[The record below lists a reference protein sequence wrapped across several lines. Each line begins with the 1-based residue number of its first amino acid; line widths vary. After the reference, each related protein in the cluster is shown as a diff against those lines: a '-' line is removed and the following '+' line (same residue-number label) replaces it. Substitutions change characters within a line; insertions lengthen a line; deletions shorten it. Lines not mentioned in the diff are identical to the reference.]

1 MIDQMDQLKKL
12 SSRQHE
18 EFTFKESD
26 LRLLSREEIRE
37 YESALIQM
45 FKQNSP
51 GGVSPDQEKKMTL
64 GQLYEL

>member
-45 FKQNSP
+45 FK
-51 GGVSPDQEKKMTL
+51 
-64 GQLYEL
+64 